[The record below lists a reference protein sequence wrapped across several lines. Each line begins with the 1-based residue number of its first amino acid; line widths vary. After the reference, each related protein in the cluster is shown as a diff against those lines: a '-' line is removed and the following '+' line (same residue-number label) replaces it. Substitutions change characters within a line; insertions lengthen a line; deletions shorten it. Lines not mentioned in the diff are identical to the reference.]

1 MKKVPSGI
9 MASKTN
15 TLISLAI
22 LKVDL
27 DEGFRDYLGY
37 FENFIVSLLRK
48 HQPDPIL
55 ASDIA
60 MLFQVEYGLRVPEK
74 GVQLILRRL
83 ARKKYIKRK
92 DKRFHIAGDLPSVD
106 LHTKREA
113 AERHIEHV
121 YAQLRIYAKSNYGVD
136 WTDADID
143 KALLGFLSR
152 FAVECI
158 RAYVYSTA
166 LPETPIS
173 TTTNQVIV
181 SNFIHNLYKNQDAT
195 FESII
200 VLVKGQMY
208 ANALICPDLE
218 SIQKNFK
225 RVTFYCDTP
234 VVLSALGFQ
243 TEADAAATRELLSL
257 LTRLKGRLAI
267 FSHTVDEIDIVLEF
281 AENNIDRPDV
291 SGRILKHFR
300 DRGIKRGDIAI
311 FRGNLSENL
320 QHNGFK
326 VHRSPKY
333 DPNYQIDE
341 AALEQALR
349 ENLSYRSARGAE
361 YDANSVRSV
370 FTLRR
375 GRIPRRL
382 EDCNAVVVTDNQKF
396 ARIAFEHGKNHNSSR
411 EVSSVITDYSLAN
424 VAWLKAP
431 LGAPSLPEKETLAA
445 CHAALEPNVPL
456 WEKYLTELDNLS
468 DKGLLNPDEHAM
480 LRVSGI
486 ASTELIELTQGDE
499 KAFGPDTVSQI
510 LTRVKSSLVAEQTQ
524 ALQRAKGTNA
534 ILVEQKNALE
544 LREEN
549 LSKKLFW
556 LSGKLAS
563 ILTLALFAVA
573 VVALSG
579 AVFGSVILTA
589 PWVQNSR
596 VMTACLHGLI
606 LIGGLWAI
614 ANECFGVE
622 LIGLR
627 EKIKKRIHAGILNR
641 LRSWLID
648 YAT

>member
-1 MKKVPSGI
+1 MT
-9 MASKTN
+9 SKTN

-48 HQPDPIL
+48 HQPDPIV
-55 ASDIA
+55 ASNIA
-60 MLFQVEYGLRVPEK
+60 TLFQAEYGLRVPEK

-83 ARKKYIKRK
+83 ARRKFIKRK
-92 DKRFHIAGDLPSVD
+92 DKLYHIARNLPSVD
-106 LHTKREA
+106 LRTKREK
-113 AERHIEHV
+113 AEQHIEHV
-121 YAQLRIYAKSNYGVD
+121 YAQLKDYAKSNYGVE
-136 WTDADID
+136 WTDSDVD

-166 LPETPIS
+166 LPEAPTSS
-173 TTTNQVIV
+173 TTDRVIV
-181 SNFIHNLYKNQDAT
+181 SNFIHDLYKKQDST

-218 SIQKNFK
+218 GIQKNFK

-267 FSHTVDEIDIVLEF
+267 FEHTVDEIDIVLEF

-291 SGRILKHFR
+291 SGRILKYFR
-300 DRGIKRGDIAI
+300 DSKIKRGDIVI
-311 FRGNLSENL
+311 FRGNLTENL
-320 QHNGFK
+320 QNNGFK
-326 VHRSPKY
+326 IHRTPKH
-333 DPNYQIDE
+333 DPDYQIDE
-341 AALEQALR
+341 ATLEQTLR
-349 ENLSYRSARGAE
+349 ENLSYRSARGAV
-361 YDANSVRSV
+361 YDTNSVRSV

-375 GRIPRRL
+375 GRVPRRL

-396 ARIAFEHGKNHNSSR
+396 ARIAFEHGKNHNSAR

-431 LGAPSLPEKETLAA
+431 LGAPGLPEKETLAA
-445 CHAALEPNVPL
+445 CYAALEPNVSL
-456 WEKYLTELDNLS
+456 WKKYLTELDNLRE
-468 DKGLLNPDEHAM
+468 KGSLNPDEHAM

-486 ASTELIELTQGDE
+486 ASSELMELTQGDE
-499 KAFGPDTVSQI
+499 KAFGPDTVPQI
-510 LTRVKSSLVAEQTQ
+510 LTRVKSSLIAEKTQ
-524 ALQRAKGTNA
+524 ALEKAKDTNA
-534 ILVEQKNALE
+534 ILVGQKRVLE
-544 LREEN
+544 LREEHM
-549 LSKKLFW
+549 SKKLFW
-556 LSGKLAS
+556 LSQNFANV
-563 ILTLALFAVA
+563 LTIVFFLVA
-573 VVALSG
+573 VLFLAG
-579 AVFGSVILTA
+579 AIFGSVILTA
-589 PWVQNSR
+589 TWVQDSR
-596 VMTACLHGLI
+596 LMTTLVHGLI
-606 LIGGLWAI
+606 FVGGLWGI
-614 ANECFGVE
+614 AKECFGVE
-622 LIGLR
+622 LTGLR
-627 EKIKKRIHAGILNR
+627 AKIKIRIHAAILSR

-648 YAT
+648 NSA